1 MKDQSSGRAFTG
13 PIPEKE
19 FSRAEMKDYR
29 SGVARCNYLASD
41 RFEIAF
47 ATKELCRGMSNP
59 TEEDVQRLKR
69 MIRFLKGL
77 PRMVQRIAF
86 SDHPPTVI
94 RAYVD
99 SDWAGCRRTRK
110 STSGGVLH
118 FGDSVVR
125 GWASTQH

>member
-1 MKDQSSGRAFTG
+1 MR
-13 PIPEKE
+13 
-19 FSRAEMKDYR
+19 DYR
-29 SGVARCNYLASD
+29 SAVARCNYLASD

-47 ATKELCRGMSNP
+47 ATKELCRGISNP
-59 TEEDVQRLKR
+59 TEEDLQRMKR

-99 SDWAGCRRTRK
+99 SDWTGCRRTGK
-110 STSGGVLH
+110 SLGGGVSDS
-118 FGDSVVR
+118 GDSVVR
-125 GWASTQH
+125 GWASMQAVHALSSGRRNTMRRSKELVLH